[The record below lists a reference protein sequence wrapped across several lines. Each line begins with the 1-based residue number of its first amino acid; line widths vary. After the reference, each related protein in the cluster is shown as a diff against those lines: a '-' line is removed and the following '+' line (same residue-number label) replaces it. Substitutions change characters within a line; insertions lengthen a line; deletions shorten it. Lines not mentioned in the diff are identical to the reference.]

1 MKIAINAA
9 DLDHQRIDGTRIYIQ
24 SLLKNFGSLDKES
37 QFLIYHKGEFN
48 PELAFPV
55 FENYMIRKLPF
66 PFWWTQ
72 TRFAWEIFREKPDAL
87 WMPMHSLPR
96 LRSKKTKTFVTIH
109 DLAFKFFPQFF
120 PKRDL
125 RRLNFFTDYAVK
137 NADRL
142 IAVSNST
149 KNDLLKIYP
158 NLREEKIKVIYHGYD
173 KELFNKNTSPDEIK
187 KINSKFKM
195 ATPPLLPE
203 AKAYQ
208 NSKFILYVGAIQ
220 PRKNIETLVEAY
232 KIVKK
237 ENGLGDLKLVIA
249 GDLGWLYEPILKKIK
264 STEGVIYA
272 GRFKTEDLPALLRGA
287 QVFVLPSLYEGF
299 GLPVLEAMACG
310 TPVIVADNSSIAEV
324 AGEAGLLFDAYSSQN
339 LAGSLKKIL
348 ENDKLRYD
356 LRKKGLERVKS
367 FSWEKCAR
375 ETLEWLIKW

>member
-1 MKIAINAA
+1 
-9 DLDHQRIDGTRIYIQ
+9 
-24 SLLKNFGSLDKES
+24 
-37 QFLIYHKGEFN
+37 
-48 PELAFPV
+48 
-55 FENYMIRKLPF
+55 
-66 PFWWTQ
+66 
-72 TRFAWEIFREKPDAL
+72 
-87 WMPMHSLPR
+87 
-96 LRSKKTKTFVTIH
+96 
-109 DLAFKFFPQFF
+109 
-120 PKRDL
+120 
-125 RRLNFFTDYAVK
+125 
-137 NADRL
+137 
-142 IAVSNST
+142 
-149 KNDLLKIYP
+149 
-158 NLREEKIKVIYHGYD
+158 
-173 KELFNKNTSPDEIK
+173 
-187 KINSKFKM
+187 M
-195 ATPPLLPE
+195 ATPPLLPG